1 MKHAKPNKSFTK
13 RFKENFKSTFLLFLA
28 VIMLIA
34 AMIFGIFAVY
44 EYANSGLPGYEE
56 RPYFSVEPWTM
67 GVELVT
73 EKPDPTYPKYFT
85 YNTEETKTNG

>member
-1 MKHAKPNKSFTK
+1 MKHAKPNKSFAK
-13 RFKENFKSTFLLFLA
+13 RFKENLLLLLA

-34 AMIFGIFAVY
+34 AMIFAIFAVC

-73 EKPDPTYPKYFT
+73 EKPDPTYPRYFT